1 MICFFYF
8 IHLNNVILIIL
19 NIVNVLTFMDKKNIL
34 SVKNLEKIYTSKE
47 ASTTHA
53 LNNLN
58 LDVKEGEI
66 FGLLGPNGAG
76 KTTFIN
82 ILAGTVI
89 KTSGQV
95 NVWGFDLDKNPR
107 QVRASVG
114 IVPQEVNLDPF
125 FSPRKLLELQ
135 AGLYG
140 IKKKNRITDTILRLV
155 SLEKQADSYARSL
168 SGGMKRRLLVAKALV
183 HQPPIIFL
191 DEPTAGVDVQL
202 RKNLWKNVKSLN
214 EQGVTII
221 LTTHYLEEAEEMCD
235 RIAILNKGNMVA
247 LDSTKNL
254 LDKIQ
259 TKKVTVKT
267 DKKIDI
273 KDGDL
278 ESLKIIS
285 NLENEICVSYEKN
298 TINIEELINLIKRD
312 NAKIKDIST
321 DDGDLEDVFLRLIKN

>member
-1 MICFFYF
+1 MEA
-8 IHLNNVILIIL
+8 
-19 NIVNVLTFMDKKNIL
+19 KNIL
-34 SVKNLEKIYTSKE
+34 SVKNLKKIYSSRQ
-47 ASTTHA
+47 AGDNHA

-89 KTSGQV
+89 KTAGQV
-95 NVWGFDLDKNPR
+95 NIWGFDLDENPR

-125 FSPRKLLELQ
+125 FSPRNLLELQ

-140 IKKKNRITDTILRLV
+140 IKKKDRITDTILKLV
-155 SLEKQADSYARSL
+155 SLEKQANSYARSL
-168 SGGMKRRLLVAKALV
+168 SGGMKRRLLMAKALV
-183 HQPPIIFL
+183 HQPPILFL
-191 DEPTAGVDVQL
+191 DEPTAGVDVEL
-202 RKNLWKNVKSLN
+202 RQNLWKNVRLLN
-214 EQGVTII
+214 DFGVTII

-235 RIAILNKGNMVA
+235 RIAILNKGNVVA

-254 LDKIQ
+254 LDRIQ
-259 TKKVTVKT
+259 TKKVTFKT
-267 DKKIDI
+267 DKIVDI
-273 KDGDL
+273 KDEDL

-285 NLENEICVSYEKN
+285 KLDTEIYISYEKSK
-298 TINIEELINLIKRD
+298 IQMEELINLIKK
-312 NAKIKDIST
+312 NNVKIIDIST
-321 DDGDLEDVFLRLIKN
+321 DDGDLEDIFLRLIKN

>member
-1 MICFFYF
+1 M
-8 IHLNNVILIIL
+8 N
-19 NIVNVLTFMDKKNIL
+19 KKNIL
-34 SVKNLEKIYTSKE
+34 SVKNLEKIYSSKE
-47 ASTTHA
+47 ATTTHA

-82 ILAGTVI
+82 ILAGTVM
-89 KTSGQV
+89 KSSGQV

-114 IVPQEVNLDPF
+114 IVPQEINLDPF

-140 IKKKNRITDTILRLV
+140 IKEKDRITDTILKLV
-155 SLEKQADSYARSL
+155 SLESQANSYARSL
-168 SGGMKRRLLVAKALV
+168 SGGMKRRLLMAKALV
-183 HQPPIIFL
+183 HQPPIVFL
-191 DEPTAGVDVQL
+191 DEPTAGVDVEL

-214 EQGVTII
+214 DQGVTII
-221 LTTHYLEEAEEMCD
+221 LTTHYLEEAEEMCH
-235 RIAILNKGNMVA
+235 RIAILNKGSMVA

-259 TKKVTVKT
+259 TKKVIFKT
-267 DKKIDI
+267 NKKINI
-273 KDGDL
+273 KSGDL
-278 ESLKIIS
+278 ESLNIIS
-285 NLENEICVSYEKN
+285 NLENETCISYEKSK
-298 TINIEELINLIKRD
+298 INIEDVINFIKKKDVQIR
-312 NAKIKDIST
+312 DIST
-321 DDGDLEDVFLRLIKN
+321 DDGDLEDVFLRLIKS